1 MALHKVL
8 VIDDSRMIR
17 MRIKDMLKDML
28 PGENIE
34 IAEARDGREGLDM
47 VQSQAPDLILLDFL
61 LPKMSGWEV
70 YQELQKQPT
79 LQSIPLVI
87 MSGRKEEVTEKIS
100 EPFEH
105 FAFVEK
111 PFEPEQLVNAIKDAR
126 ASAKDLQPEPVAAA
140 AGSSSSAEVDSLKLQ
155 VADLTD
161 KVAAMQAQVDTLQK
175 QMGQL
180 VTFIKKRLS

>member
-1 MALHKVL
+1 MALQKVL

-17 MRIKDMLKDML
+17 MRIKDMLNEMM
-28 PGENIE
+28 PGESIE
-34 IAEARDGREGLDM
+34 ITEARDGREGLDM
-47 VQSQAPDLILLDFL
+47 VQAQSPDLILLDFL

-79 LQSIPLVI
+79 LQSIPLVV

-126 ASAKDLQPEPVAAA
+126 ANVRGPQPEPVVATVGG
-140 AGSSSSAEVDSLKLQ
+140 GSEEVNRLKLQ

-161 KVAAMQAQVDTLQK
+161 KVTSMQKQVDTLNK
-175 QMGQL
+175 QMAQL
-180 VTFIKKRLS
+180 VAFIKKRLS

>member
-1 MALHKVL
+1 MSMQKVL

-34 IAEARDGREGLDM
+34 ITEARDGLEGLEM
-47 VQSQAPDLILLDFL
+47 AQSQSPDLIVLDFL

-70 YQELQKQPT
+70 YQELQKQPD
-79 LQSIPLVI
+79 LQSIPLVV
-87 MSGRKEEVTEKIS
+87 MSGRKEEVTERIP

-105 FAFVEK
+105 FSFVEK
-111 PFEPEQLVNAIKDAR
+111 PFEPEQLVNAIKEAQ
-126 ASAKDLQPEPVAAA
+126 ANAKGRPEPIVVAGADP
-140 AGSSSSAEVDSLKLQ
+140 AEIDRLKLQ
-155 VADLTD
+155 VADLTSQ
-161 KVAAMQAQVDTLQK
+161 VGRLQGQVDTLGK

-180 VTFIKKRLS
+180 VAFIKKRLG